1 MKTLATSPADMKEI
15 VRRSPRMFY
24 WRQRQ
29 DSVRVH
35 LVQLLQRKTPS
46 LMTSRA
52 ADCGH
57 ANGCQQL
64 FNTRSRINHRVD
76 PVKMMELSFPH
87 N

>member
-35 LVQLLQRKTPS
+35 LVQLLENAITDDLKGSGLRTCKRLP
-46 LMTSRA
+46 A
-52 ADCGH
+52 A
-57 ANGCQQL
+57 
-64 FNTRSRINHRVD
+64 V
-76 PVKMMELSFPH
+76 
-87 N
+87 